1 MHTLY
6 QVFHY
11 CNNKLSR
18 SSKIETSV
26 IDYYDLTIVKS
37 GTLSY
42 MVNGRRIWMQEGD
55 VILLPPQT
63 RRSRE
68 ALAQPTHYFSFNFYA
83 NEPIDLP
90 MFMQGGANSEIYALF
105 NAFTPHH
112 LSDEKRSHPKA
123 AHIVGYIL
131 EVLIDINQR
140 ASQNP
145 HIQKAIDYID
155 NHVSEPITLSQI
167 ATHLHLSREYVAGL
181 FKKETGMT
189 VSQYVNEQKLMR
201 ACDLLRDTPQNLTEI
216 ALSLGYS
223 DYSYFSYIF
232 KKRFGV
238 SPSHFLK

>member
-68 ALAQPTHYFSFNFYA
+68 ALAQPTHYFSFNFYTD
-83 NEPIDLP
+83 EPIDLP

-105 NAFTPHH
+105 NAFTLCPD
-112 LSDEKRSHPKA
+112 LVDGPLRA
-123 AHIVGYIL
+123 AIAYKGMVGGIGQ
-131 EVLIDINQR
+131 VAQTVQQR
-140 ASQNP
+140 AVQV
-145 HIQKAIDYID
+145 K
-155 NHVSEPITLSQI
+155 
-167 ATHLHLSREYVAGL
+167 
-181 FKKETGMT
+181 
-189 VSQYVNEQKLMR
+189 
-201 ACDLLRDTPQNLTEI
+201 
-216 ALSLGYS
+216 
-223 DYSYFSYIF
+223 
-232 KKRFGV
+232 
-238 SPSHFLK
+238 

>member
-1 MHTLY
+1 MHIC
-6 QVFHY
+6 QVLHY
-11 CNNKLSR
+11 CNNKLSH
-18 SSKIETSV
+18 SLKIEDSV

-42 MVNGRRIWMQEGD
+42 KINGQRIWMQAGD
-55 VILLPPQT
+55 VILLPPKT

-68 ALAQPTHYFSFNFYA
+68 ALAQSVHYFSFNFYTS
-83 NEPIDLP
+83 EPIDLP
-90 MFMQGGANSEIYALF
+90 MFMQGVATHEIYALF

-123 AHIVGYIL
+123 TCIVGYIL
-131 EVLIDINQR
+131 EVLDDIHQR

-145 HIQKAIDYID
+145 HIQKAMDYID
-155 NHVSEPITLSQI
+155 NHISEPLTLSQI
-167 ATHLHLSREYVAGL
+167 ASFLHLSKEYVANL

-189 VSQYVNEQKLMR
+189 VSRYVNEQKLQR
-201 ACDLLRDTPQNLTEI
+201 ACDLIREMPQNLTEV